1 MKLLFGLFLAVG
13 LLVTWNDIDQKW
25 VEITDK
31 TPVQDILE
39 KLDNTASPN
48 AINPSIESSV
58 QQGKELVH
66 QGFTSKNSW
75 GKTRKQS
82 KHFVCTSCHNVS
94 KEFESA
100 AENDP
105 QKRLDYA
112 VENNL
117 PFLQGST
124 FYGIVNRT
132 SFYNGDYFKK
142 YGDLV
147 VDARHDIRKS
157 IQLCATE
164 CAQGRALDDWEIE
177 SILKYFWTLQY
188 RVEDIALNEESK
200 DLISNAMKGMASKE
214 RAADDL
220 KAHYL
225 NYSPASFVDPPVP
238 RKGGR
243 EGYKGDIKNGENI
256 YNLSCLHCHK
266 SQRYSFFNLDNTKLS
281 YRQLARNLRKYNHL
295 SMYQVVR
302 YGTHPV
308 YGKKAYMPH
317 YTLEKMSHQ
326 QMEDL
331 RTFILDSANYKE

>member
-1 MKLLFGLFLAVG
+1 MKVLFGILLACG
-13 LLVTWNDIDQKW
+13 LLVSWNDFDRPLLD
-25 VEITDK
+25 VTEE
-31 TPVQDILE
+31 TPVQEILE
-39 KLDNTASPN
+39 QLTNTPSPN
-48 AINPSIESSV
+48 AINPDILSSAE
-58 QQGKELVH
+58 QGKELVH
-66 QGFTSKNSW
+66 QGYTSKNTW

-82 KHFVCTSCHNVS
+82 KHFVCTSCHNVT
-94 KEFESA
+94 KEFENTT
-100 AENDP
+100 ENDP

-112 VENNL
+112 VEHDL

-164 CAQGRALDDWEIE
+164 CAQGRALADWEIE

-188 RVEDIALNEESK
+188 RVKDIKLNEESK
-200 DLISNAMKGMASKE
+200 DLVSNAMKGMASKE
-214 RAADDL
+214 RAADEI

-225 NYSPASFVDPPVP
+225 DYSPASFVEPPVP

-243 EGYKGDIKNGENI
+243 EGYQGDPKNGEHI

-266 SQRYSFFNLDNTKLS
+266 DQRYSFFNLDNTRLS
-281 YRQLARNLRKYNHL
+281 YRQLARNLKKYNHL

-302 YGTHPV
+302 YGTPPV

-317 YTLEKMSHQ
+317 YSLEKMSHQ

-331 RTFILDSANYKE
+331 RAFVLEAANYKE